1 MKLVPR
7 SSLLAFSLL
16 ALAPLAALAT
26 TTATTPAVAATSA
39 ATERKPTNDWSKIM
53 AEFAQ
58 EDATNPSPKGV
69 VLFVGSSSIRLWTSI
84 ATDFPGLQF
93 RNRGFGGSQI
103 VDSLVH
109 FDRLVQPHQPRLIVF
124 YAGTNDINAGKSPE
138 DVAADF
144 REFCARVHAFSPT
157 THLLYIG
164 AQQNPARWA
173 LREKMAEL
181 NTLVARF
188 CATDA
193 RLKFVDPN
201 ITMLAADG
209 TPRPELFV
217 ADRLHMSPAGY
228 AMWREIL
235 APFIVP

>member
-1 MKLVPR
+1 MKHHLLR

-26 TTATTPAVAATSA
+26 VTATTPPVAASSA
-39 ATERKPTNDWSKIM
+39 RKPSADWSKAM

-58 EDATNPSPKGV
+58 DDATNPSPKGV

-109 FDRLVQPHQPRLIVF
+109 FDRLVKPHQPRLIVF
-124 YAGTNDINAGKSPE
+124 YAGTNDISSGKKTPE
-138 DVAADF
+138 AVAADF
-144 REFCARVHAFSPT
+144 REFCTRVHAIAPEA
-157 THLLYIG
+157 HLLYIG
-164 AQQNPARWA
+164 AQQNPARWS
-173 LREKMAEL
+173 LHEKMSEL
-181 NTLVARF
+181 NALVATF

-201 ITMLAADG
+201 LAMLAPDG
-209 TPRPELFV
+209 TPRPEFFGP
-217 ADRLHMSPAGY
+217 DKLHMSPAGY
-228 AMWREIL
+228 AMWRQIL

>member
-1 MKLVPR
+1 MKHHLLR

-26 TTATTPAVAATSA
+26 VTATTPPVAASSA
-39 ATERKPTNDWSKIM
+39 HKPSADWSKAM

-58 EDATNPSPKGV
+58 EDATNPSPKDV
-69 VLFVGSSSIRLWTSI
+69 VLFVGSSSIRLWKSI

-124 YAGTNDINAGKSPE
+124 YAGTNDINSGKAPE
-138 DVAADF
+138 AVAADF
-144 REFCARVHAFSPT
+144 REFCTRVHASAPQAHVIF
-157 THLLYIG
+157 IG

-173 LREKMAEL
+173 LREKMSAL
-181 NTLVARF
+181 NTLVATF

-201 ITMLAADG
+201 TTMLAADG

-217 ADRLHMSPAGY
+217 ADKLHMAPAGY
-228 AMWREIL
+228 AMWREL
-235 APFIVP
+235 MLPYLTP